1 MGFHKKIN
9 ELLSSSKP
17 VALVT
22 VLESNANKTLL
33 GLKLLISAD
42 KVVYSELPH
51 AVSQQIAGAVDDLV
65 KAGKSSSLTVTVDI
79 DAVYKLELFVHAFS
93 PAPRLIIFGGGHV
106 GAALCRAAAQ
116 LDFEIVVIDDRPSFA
131 TQRAH
136 PQAHRVICESYDR
149 VFSLLTPS
157 ATDYIVI
164 VTRGHQHDRL
174 CLEKSLRREA
184 AYVGMIGS
192 RHRVAAQLKDMAANG
207 FSVADLEKVY
217 SPIGLPIGAITEGEI
232 AISILAEIIR
242 VRRSGNSN
250 EAAAIVVLQELMRIE
265 QQQERAVLVTMI
277 SSKGST
283 PRKTGSQMIV
293 YPDGSLVGTIGGGCS
308 ESEARREALFC
319 FDQNKSG
326 RLKLRL
332 TADAAAEEGMACG
345 GIMELYFEL
354 LPFTHRG
361 IPS

>member
-1 MGFHKKIN
+1 MGLYKMVN
-9 ELLSSSKP
+9 EFLSNSKP

-22 VLESNANKTLL
+22 VLECNSIQALP
-33 GLKLLISAD
+33 GMKLLISAD
-42 KVVYSELPH
+42 KIAYSDLPDKLIPQVV
-51 AVSQQIAGAVDDLV
+51 AAVDDLV
-65 KAGKSSSLTVTVDI
+65 KSGKSSSATVMI
-79 DAVYKLELFVHAFS
+79 DLGYQIELFAHAFS

-106 GAALCRAAAQ
+106 GAALCRAAAE

-131 TQRAH
+131 TQKAHPRAH
-136 PQAHRVICESYDR
+136 KVICDSYER
-149 VFSLLTPS
+149 AFSLLPPS
-157 ATDYIVI
+157 AADYIVI

-174 CLEKSLRREA
+174 CLEKSLEREA

-192 RHRVAAQLKDMAANG
+192 RHRVAAQLKDMAAKGISAAN
-207 FSVADLEKVY
+207 LEKVY
-217 SPIGLPIGAITEGEI
+217 SPIGLPIGAITESEI
-232 AISILAEIIR
+232 AISILAEIIG
-242 VRRSGNSN
+242 VRRAGNSN
-250 EAAAIVVLQELMRIE
+250 EAAAVVVLQELMRIE
-265 QQQERAVLVTMI
+265 HEQERAVLVTMI

-308 ESEARREALFC
+308 ESEARREALLC
-319 FDQNKSG
+319 FDQEKSG

-354 LPFTHRG
+354 LPFISRG
-361 IPS
+361 IPL

>member
-1 MGFHKKIN
+1 MGLYKMVN
-9 ELLSSSKP
+9 EFLSNSKP

-22 VLESNANKTLL
+22 VLECNSNQALP
-33 GLKLLISAD
+33 GRKLLISTD
-42 KVVYSELPH
+42 KIAYSDLPDKLIPQVV
-51 AVSQQIAGAVDDLV
+51 AAVDDLV
-65 KAGKSSSLTVTVDI
+65 KSGKSSSATVMI
-79 DAVYKLELFVHAFS
+79 DLGYQIELFVHCFS

-116 LDFEIVVIDDRPSFA
+116 LDFEIIVIDDRPSFA
-131 TQRAH
+131 NQKAH
-136 PQAHRVICESYDR
+136 PQAHRLICESYER
-149 VFSLLTPS
+149 AFSLLTPS
-157 ATDYIVI
+157 AADYIVI

-174 CLEKSLRREA
+174 CLEKSLEWEA

-192 RHRVAAQLKDMAANG
+192 RHRVAAQLKDMAVSG
-207 FSVADLEKVY
+207 FSEADLKQVH
-217 SPIGLPIGAITEGEI
+217 SPIGLSIGAITEGEI
-232 AISILAEIIR
+232 AISILAEIIG
-242 VRRSGNSN
+242 VRRAGNSN
-250 EAAAIVVLQELMRIE
+250 EAATVVVLQELMRIE
-265 QQQERAVLVTMI
+265 QERERAVLVTMI

-308 ESEARREALFC
+308 ESEARREALLC
-319 FDQNKSG
+319 FDQEKPG

-354 LPFTHRG
+354 LPFSSRG

>member
-1 MGFHKKIN
+1 MDFYKNIN
-9 ELLSSSKP
+9 DLLSSSKP
-17 VALVT
+17 VTLVT
-22 VLESNANKTLL
+22 VLESNANKALQ

-42 KVVYSELPH
+42 KIVYSELSD
-51 AVSQQIAGAVDDLV
+51 AFSQQIAGAVDDLV
-65 KAGKSSSLTVTVDI
+65 KAGKSSTLTVTVND
-79 DAVYKLELFVHAFS
+79 DEVYYLELFVHAFS

-106 GAALCRAAAQ
+106 GAALCRVAAQ

-131 TQRAH
+131 TQKAH
-136 PQAHRVICESYDR
+136 PQAHRVICESYER
-149 VFSLLTPS
+149 AFSILTPS
-157 ATDYIVI
+157 EADYIVI

-192 RHRVAAQLKDMAANG
+192 RHRVATQLKDMAAKG
-207 FSVADLEKVY
+207 FSPADLEKVY
-217 SPIGLPIGAITEGEI
+217 SPVGLPIGAITEGEI
-232 AISILAEIIR
+232 AISILAEIIG
-242 VRRSGNSN
+242 VRRAGNSN

-265 QQQERAVLVTMI
+265 QEQERAVLVTMI

-308 ESEARREALFC
+308 ESEARREALLC

-345 GIMELYFEL
+345 GVMELYFEP
-354 LPFTHRG
+354 LPSVHSS
-361 IPS
+361 ISS